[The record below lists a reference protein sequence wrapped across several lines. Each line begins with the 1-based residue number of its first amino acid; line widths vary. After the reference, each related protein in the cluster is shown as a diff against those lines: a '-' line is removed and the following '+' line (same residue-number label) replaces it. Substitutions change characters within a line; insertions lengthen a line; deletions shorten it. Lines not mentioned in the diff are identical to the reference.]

1 MADSKPRG
9 TGHAKHPRAGE
20 AKESPARREARED
33 SNAAETRTDA
43 VEAFLK
49 AHPEKRVQ
57 RRGPAPYTHGED
69 LEAGEDDRRAVFQAL
84 GHDTDGKCPAGVDWR
99 TRGEQPAK
107 FCALPE
113 DAQKANWAASLR
125 ASSYLNHLGVTT
137 AEAYAQKAAAVAPCG
152 WWFCGQ
158 SLKADQWADLLAAV
172 EILRASG
179 RDPNGFVLAY
189 WAATYAQNV
198 AWAIEWPTWKDLRA
212 FIEKNPNLP
221 ASTIDGGA
229 ISRLQAVEW
238 AKRPSGGRGQPVDAP
253 YHRFLNEYPAGPS
266 AEWTPSVAGAILFLF
281 GLADKE
287 RLADEKQRASR
298 EWNRGGELSKRR

>member
-1 MADSKPRG
+1 
-9 TGHAKHPRAGE
+9 
-20 AKESPARREARED
+20 
-33 SNAAETRTDA
+33 
-43 VEAFLK
+43 
-49 AHPEKRVQ
+49 
-57 RRGPAPYTHGED
+57 
-69 LEAGEDDRRAVFQAL
+69 
-84 GHDTDGKCPAGVDWR
+84 VDWR

-125 ASSYLNHLGVTT
+125 ASGYLNHLGVTT

-158 SLKADQWADLLAAV
+158 SLKAGQWADLLAAV

-266 AEWTPSVAGAILFLF
+266 AGWTPSVAGAILFLF

-298 EWNRGGELSKRR
+298 EWKRGGELNKRR